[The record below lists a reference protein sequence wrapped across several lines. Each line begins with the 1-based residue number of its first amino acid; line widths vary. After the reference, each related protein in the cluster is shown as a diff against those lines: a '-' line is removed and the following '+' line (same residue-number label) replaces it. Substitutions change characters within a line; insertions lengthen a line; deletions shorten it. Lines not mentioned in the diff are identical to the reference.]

1 MKKSPLFSI
10 HYYSLGNELD
20 IGGHTGGIAG
30 EYWSTESNII
40 NSVNLIYLKNKRD
53 NKWFL
58 AEFKKEILK
67 DFQYLKVVI
76 IHMKKESFVVQL
88 QINQIL

>member
-40 NSVNLIYLKNKRD
+40 NSVNLNRYISEAKA
-53 NKWFL
+53 FL
-58 AEFKKEILK
+58 C
-67 DFQYLKVVI
+67 VV
-76 IHMKKESFVVQL
+76 F
-88 QINQIL
+88 